1 MSLPNVPDI
10 TPRITLTRE
19 EVFHLLLTS
28 VAMEE
33 ISLSHIMNAEGEKI
47 QRLLQKEDICLEDML
62 RVNRSVE
69 RTLRNIISKQILLQF
84 KLDNILE
91 MERKTYDSG
100 ETSGDCH
107 EE

>member
-10 TPRITLTRE
+10 TPRITLKRE

-47 QRLLQKEDICLEDML
+47 QRLLQKEEVCLEDML
-62 RVNRSVE
+62 RINKSVE
-69 RTLRNIISKQILLQF
+69 RMLRSIISKQILLQF

-91 MERKTYDSG
+91 MERKPGDSG
-100 ETSGDCH
+100 DPAEDCH